1 MTEGSLLSKATQM
14 SQSRLFVQL
23 SVGLLLIAAGV
34 GASCPIELSP
44 SSVVVRYGDPVS
56 VNCTATV
63 SHDGMGW
70 EASVGGIGITEVNHL
85 PWNVESLTVWGISAL
100 CFINTNEQCQKNL
113 NIVVYTFPEKIQ
125 INSTADSNGMMVEGE
140 EYNITCEI
148 PKIAP
153 VQNLTVK
160 WYNGD
165 RIIESD
171 VLEIIEPNNLKN
183 TKQPVKLLSTFPFT
197 PTRND
202 SGARFRCEAQMD
214 LSPVGPHL
222 NVSSQELTITVVFG
236 PDVQCS
242 NIIELM
248 ENESLEENCNIAGN
262 PTPSVKWL
270 KDGQPFNSTTPM
282 RRENAGMYTLQA
294 NGSLS
299 VQKNIQVHVLYG
311 PELNCPSIYMAEE
324 HTPHN
329 LTCTVEGFPEPVM
342 VWYRDDEVVELP
354 KTLTRLDAG
363 HYLITA
369 SNNQSNV
376 NATVEIIVHYQP
388 SEIFELQDLEVHIG
402 STVELKC
409 SSSGNPR
416 PTYTW
421 NYYQTDNVME
431 ENEDGVSRLEIHSAT
446 AYNMGTYTCHA
457 WNNKGRISR
466 TIKVTVIGAE
476 QECPLEITPNPMVL
490 EYRSRAQGA
499 TCSSTSAISTNVKRM
514 YWEGVESDN
523 MTWFTNTNEDWG
535 MTPVCTATFQGIGK
549 CQKSLNFTLYK
560 KPDSVSIYHV
570 RRLSSVEEGKE
581 FQLRCDIVSIAPAQN
596 VTVLWY
602 KNQDILKETG
612 CQLENNKTCKLSDVR
627 SPVNVSATINVN
639 LQRKDDEVVFRCEA
653 RLNLRLNPLPTTTSS
668 TLKITVLYKPKINT
682 TKLPKEIPVFRGYS
696 EELVCE
702 AEGYPIPKI
711 QWHYNP
717 ESHVNVSKGKLTVS
731 EPGIYNCTASNDVG
745 SASHVVEVILKEKP
759 ISVSINHVDN
769 VTSMEE
775 GKEFQLR
782 CDIVNIAPGKKPT
795 VLWYKNQDIL
805 KETDCQ
811 LENNKTCK
819 FSDVRSPVN
828 VSTTI
833 NVNLQRNDSGAE
845 FRCEALLETGANT
858 PQNTTSSTL
867 KITVLYKP
875 KINTTKLPKEIPV
888 FRGYP
893 EELVCEADGNP
904 TPKIKWGYNPESHV
918 NVSKGNLTVYGP
930 GIYNCTASNDVG
942 SASYEVKVILKEDY
956 LPLIAGFVAVTVV
969 AISTIFI
976 FIYSIYYKN
985 TKMRHYSLKN
995 PKFSMHNGNVAHS
1008 NGDLQFPMTRLSKQ
1022 YICI

>member
-1 MTEGSLLSKATQM
+1 M

-23 SVGLLLIAAGV
+23 SVGLVLIAAGV
-34 GASCPIELSP
+34 GASCRIELSP
-44 SSVVVRYGDPVS
+44 SSVVVRYGDPVL
-56 VNCTATV
+56 VNCTTTV

-70 EASVGGIGITEVNHL
+70 EASQGGIGNMEVDHLAWKVENLTE
-85 PWNVESLTVWGISAL
+85 WDISPS
-100 CFINTNEQCQKNL
+100 CYINPKDSDQCQENL
-113 NIVVYTFPEKIQ
+113 NIVVYTFPEKIK
-125 INSTADSNGMMVEGE
+125 INSTGESNGMMVEGK
-140 EYNITCEI
+140 EYNIICEI

-160 WYNGD
+160 WYKGD
-165 RIIESD
+165 RIIEPD
-171 VLEIIEPNNLKN
+171 ILEIIEPNHLKN

-197 PTRND
+197 PTRKD
-202 SGARFRCEAQMD
+202 SGTRFRCEAQMD
-214 LSPVGPHL
+214 LSPVGPHF
-222 NVSSQELTITVVFG
+222 NVSSQEFSVTVVFG

-242 NIIELM
+242 NLIELM
-248 ENESLEENCNIAGN
+248 ENESLEENCNITGN

-270 KDGQPFNSTTPM
+270 KDEQLFNSTTPM
-282 RRENAGMYTLQA
+282 RRENAGMYTLEA
-294 NGSLS
+294 NGRSS

-311 PELNCPSIYMAEE
+311 PELNCPSIYIAEE

-329 LTCTVEGFPEPVM
+329 LTCTVEGFPEPDT
-342 VWYRDDEVVELP
+342 VWYKDDKVVELP
-354 KTLTRLDAG
+354 KTLLRDDAG

-369 SNNQSNV
+369 SNSQSNV
-376 NATVEIIVHYQP
+376 NTTVEIIVHYQP
-388 SEIFELQDLEVHIG
+388 SEIFELQDIQVHLG

-416 PTYTW
+416 PTYSW

-431 ENEDGVSRLEIHSAT
+431 ENEDGVSRLEIHSTT
-446 AYNMGTYTCHA
+446 AYNMGSYTCHA
-457 WNNKGRISR
+457 RNNKGSISK
-466 TIKVTVIGAE
+466 TIRVTVIGAE

-499 TCSSTSAISTNVKRM
+499 TCRSTSTISTNVQRM

-523 MTWFTNTNEDWG
+523 MTWFANTNEDWG
-535 MTPVCTATFQGIGK
+535 MTPVCTASFRGIGK
-549 CQKSLNFTLYK
+549 CNKSLNFTLYK

-570 RRLSSVEEGKE
+570 DRLSYVEEGE
-581 FQLRCDIVSIAPAQN
+581 QFQLRCDIVSVAPAQN
-596 VTVLWY
+596 LTVLWY
-602 KNQDILKETG
+602 KNQDILEETD

-639 LQRKDDEVVFRCEA
+639 LQRKDGEAEFRCEA

-759 ISVSINHVDN
+759 VSVSINHVDN
-769 VTSMEE
+769 FTSVEE

-782 CDIVNIAPGKKPT
+782 CEIVNVAPEQNLT
-795 VLWYKNQDIL
+795 VLWYKNQDKL
-805 KETDCQ
+805 GKTHCQ

-819 FSDVRSPVN
+819 FSDVRPPVN
-828 VSTTI
+828 VSATI
-833 NVNLQRNDSGAE
+833 NVSLQRNNSGAE
-845 FRCEALLETGANT
+845 FRCEALLDTGSNT
-858 PQNTTSSTL
+858 HQNTTSSAL
-867 KITVLYKP
+867 NITVLYKP

-904 TPKIKWGYNPESHV
+904 IPKIQWHYNPESHV

-969 AISTIFI
+969 AISTIFV

-985 TKMRHYSLKN
+985 TKMRRYSLKN
-995 PKFSMHNGNVAHS
+995 PKFSAHNGNVAHS

-1022 YICI
+1022 YICA

>member
-1 MTEGSLLSKATQM
+1 M

-23 SVGLLLIAAGV
+23 SVGLVLIAAGV

-44 SSVVVRYGDPVS
+44 SSVVVRYGDPVL
-56 VNCTATV
+56 VNCTTTV

-70 EASVGGIGITEVNHL
+70 EASQGGIGNMEVDHLAWKVENLTE
-85 PWNVESLTVWGISAL
+85 WDISAF
-100 CFINTNEQCQKNL
+100 CFINRKDSDQCMKDL
-113 NIVVYTFPEKIQ
+113 NIVVYTFPEKIK
-125 INSTADSNGMMVEGE
+125 INSTGESNGMMVEGE

-160 WYNGD
+160 WYKRD
-165 RIIESD
+165 RIIEPD
-171 VLEIIEPNNLKN
+171 ILEIIEPNHLKN

-197 PTRND
+197 PTRKD
-202 SGARFRCEAQMD
+202 SGTRFRCEAQMD
-214 LSPVGPHL
+214 LSPVGPHF
-222 NVSSQELTITVVFG
+222 NVSSQEFSVTVVFG

-242 NIIELM
+242 NLIELM
-248 ENESLEENCNIAGN
+248 ENESLEENCNITGN

-270 KDGQPFNSTTPM
+270 KDEQLFNSTTPM
-282 RRENAGMYTLQA
+282 RRENAGMYTLEA
-294 NGSLS
+294 NGWSS

-311 PELNCPSIYMAEE
+311 PELNCPSIYIAEE

-329 LTCTVEGFPEPVM
+329 LTCTVEGFPEPDT
-342 VWYRDDEVVELP
+342 VWYKDDEVVELP
-354 KTLTRLDAG
+354 KTLLRDDAG

-388 SEIFELQDLEVHIG
+388 SEIFELQDIQVHLG

-416 PTYTW
+416 PTYSW

-446 AYNMGTYTCHA
+446 AYNMGSYTCHA
-457 WNNKGRISR
+457 RNNKGSISK
-466 TIKVTVIGAE
+466 TIRVTVIGAE

-499 TCSSTSAISTNVKRM
+499 TCRSTSTISTNVQRM
-514 YWEGVESDN
+514 YWEGEESDN
-523 MTWFTNTNEDWG
+523 MTWFANTNEDWG
-535 MTPVCTATFQGIGK
+535 MTPVCTASFRGIGK
-549 CQKSLNFTLYK
+549 CNKSLNFTLYK

-570 RRLSSVEEGKE
+570 DRLSYVEEGE
-581 FQLRCDIVSIAPAQN
+581 QFQLRCDIVSVAPAQN
-596 VTVLWY
+596 LTVLWY
-602 KNQDILKETG
+602 KNQDILEETD

-639 LQRKDDEVVFRCEA
+639 LQRKDGEAEFRCEA

-702 AEGYPIPKI
+702 ADGNPIPKI

-745 SASHVVEVILKEKP
+745 SASHVVEVILKE
-759 ISVSINHVDN
+759 
-769 VTSMEE
+769 
-775 GKEFQLR
+775 
-782 CDIVNIAPGKKPT
+782 
-795 VLWYKNQDIL
+795 
-805 KETDCQ
+805 
-811 LENNKTCK
+811 
-819 FSDVRSPVN
+819 
-828 VSTTI
+828 
-833 NVNLQRNDSGAE
+833 
-845 FRCEALLETGANT
+845 
-858 PQNTTSSTL
+858 
-867 KITVLYKP
+867 
-875 KINTTKLPKEIPV
+875 
-888 FRGYP
+888 
-893 EELVCEADGNP
+893 
-904 TPKIKWGYNPESHV
+904 
-918 NVSKGNLTVYGP
+918 
-930 GIYNCTASNDVG
+930 
-942 SASYEVKVILKEDY
+942 DY
-956 LPLIAGFVAVTVV
+956 LPLIAGFVALAVV
-969 AISTIFI
+969 AIAIIFLL
-976 FIYSIYYKN
+976 IYSVYYKN
-985 TKMRHYSLKN
+985 TKMRHYNFKN
-995 PKFSMHNGNVAHS
+995 PKFSEHNGNVAHN
-1008 NGDLQFPMTRLSKQ
+1008 NGDLQFPMTRLSTQ
-1022 YICI
+1022 YIPA

>member
-1 MTEGSLLSKATQM
+1 MTEGSFLSKATQM

-56 VNCTATV
+56 VNCTTTV
-63 SHDGMGW
+63 SHGAMGW

-85 PWNVESLTVWGISAL
+85 PWNVESLTEWGISAL

-282 RRENAGMYTLQA
+282 RRENAGMYTLEA
-294 NGSLS
+294 NGLLS

-329 LTCTVEGFPEPVM
+329 LTCTVEGFPEPVT

-570 RRLSSVEEGKE
+570 HRLSSVEEGKE

-602 KNQDILKETG
+602 KNQD
-612 CQLENNKTCKLSDVR
+612 
-627 SPVNVSATINVN
+627 
-639 LQRKDDEVVFRCEA
+639 
-653 RLNLRLNPLPTTTSS
+653 
-668 TLKITVLYKPKINT
+668 
-682 TKLPKEIPVFRGYS
+682 
-696 EELVCE
+696 
-702 AEGYPIPKI
+702 
-711 QWHYNP
+711 
-717 ESHVNVSKGKLTVS
+717 
-731 EPGIYNCTASNDVG
+731 
-745 SASHVVEVILKEKP
+745 
-759 ISVSINHVDN
+759 
-769 VTSMEE
+769 
-775 GKEFQLR
+775 
-782 CDIVNIAPGKKPT
+782 
-795 VLWYKNQDIL
+795 
-805 KETDCQ
+805 
-811 LENNKTCK
+811 
-819 FSDVRSPVN
+819 
-828 VSTTI
+828 
-833 NVNLQRNDSGAE
+833 
-845 FRCEALLETGANT
+845 
-858 PQNTTSSTL
+858 
-867 KITVLYKP
+867 KP

-985 TKMRHYSLKN
+985 TKMRRYSLKN

>member
-44 SSVVVRYGDPVS
+44 SSVVVKYGDPVS
-56 VNCTATV
+56 VNCTATE
-63 SHDGMGW
+63 SHEGMGW
-70 EASVGGIGITEVNHL
+70 EVPVGGIANTEVDHL
-85 PWNVESLTVWGISAL
+85 PWKVENLTQWDISAS
-100 CFINTNEQCQKNL
+100 CYINTKDSNQCQKKL
-113 NIVVYTFPEKIQ
+113 NIVVYTFPEKIK
-125 INSTADSNGMMVEGE
+125 INSTADSNGMMVEGK

-153 VQNLTVK
+153 FQNLTVK
-160 WYNGD
+160 WYKGD
-165 RIIESD
+165 RIIEPD
-171 VLEIIEPNNLKN
+171 ALEIIDPKN
-183 TKQPVKLLSTFPFT
+183 KPKEPVKLLSTFPFT
-197 PTRND
+197 PTRKD
-202 SGARFRCEAQMD
+202 SGARFRCEAEMD
-214 LSPVGPHL
+214 LSPVGPHF
-222 NVSSQELTITVVFG
+222 NVSSQDFTITVVFG
-236 PDVQCS
+236 PDAQCS
-242 NIIELM
+242 NLTELI
-248 ENESLEENCNIAGN
+248 ENESLEENCNITGN

-270 KDGQPFNSTTPM
+270 KDGQLFNSTTPM

-311 PELNCPSIYMAEE
+311 PELNCPSIYIAEE
-324 HTPHN
+324 RTPHN
-329 LTCTVEGFPEPVM
+329 LTCTVDGFPEPDT

-354 KTLTRLDAG
+354 KTLTRHDAG

-369 SNNQSNV
+369 SNSQSNV
-376 NATVEIIVHYQP
+376 SATVEIIVHYPP
-388 SEIFELQDLEVHIG
+388 SEIFELQDLKVHIG

-409 SSSGNPR
+409 SSRGNPQ

-446 AYNMGTYTCHA
+446 AYNTGSYTCHA

-466 TIKVTVIGAE
+466 TIRVTVIGAE

-499 TCSSTSAISTNVKRM
+499 TCSSTSAISTNVERM

-523 MTWFTNTNEDWG
+523 MTWFANTNEDWG

-549 CQKSLNFTLYK
+549 CKKSLSFTLYK

-570 RRLSSVEEGKE
+570 DRLNSVEEGKE
-581 FQLRCDIVSIAPAQN
+581 FQLRCDIASVAPAQHL
-596 VTVLWY
+596 TVLWY

-627 SPVNVSATINVN
+627 SPVNVSATVNVN
-639 LQRKDDEVVFRCEA
+639 LQRKDGEVEFRCEA

-745 SASHVVEVILKEKP
+745 SASHVVEVILKE
-759 ISVSINHVDN
+759 
-769 VTSMEE
+769 
-775 GKEFQLR
+775 
-782 CDIVNIAPGKKPT
+782 
-795 VLWYKNQDIL
+795 
-805 KETDCQ
+805 
-811 LENNKTCK
+811 
-819 FSDVRSPVN
+819 
-828 VSTTI
+828 
-833 NVNLQRNDSGAE
+833 
-845 FRCEALLETGANT
+845 
-858 PQNTTSSTL
+858 
-867 KITVLYKP
+867 
-875 KINTTKLPKEIPV
+875 
-888 FRGYP
+888 
-893 EELVCEADGNP
+893 
-904 TPKIKWGYNPESHV
+904 
-918 NVSKGNLTVYGP
+918 
-930 GIYNCTASNDVG
+930 
-942 SASYEVKVILKEDY
+942 DY
-956 LPLIAGFVAVTVV
+956 LPLIAGFVALAVV
-969 AISTIFI
+969 AITIVFLL
-976 FIYSIYYKN
+976 IYSVYYKN
-985 TKMRHYSLKN
+985 TKMRHYNFKN
-995 PKFSMHNGNVAHS
+995 PKFSEHNGNVAHS

-1022 YICI
+1022 YNSA